1 VGRHLGG
8 EDEGVGRATW
18 HDQDYSRNSGPGQ
31 DGGRERLQR
40 PNGLEMSRPAS
51 SWIVSQIRF
60 AAAGR
65 VGSIELLGGT
75 RLNMT
80 RDQLGV
86 AERDV
91 GVGLGEDDQHAST
104 RPMEAVLA
112 LNGDVLARL

>member
-1 VGRHLGG
+1 MG
-8 EDEGVGRATW
+8 T
-18 HDQDYSRNSGPGQ
+18 
-31 DGGRERLQR
+31 

-51 SWIVSQIRF
+51 SWIVSQMRF

-91 GVGLGEDDQHAST
+91 GVGLGEDDQHANT

>member
-1 VGRHLGG
+1 M
-8 EDEGVGRATW
+8 T
-18 HDQDYSRNSGPGQ
+18 
-31 DGGRERLQR
+31 
-40 PNGLEMSRPAS
+40 PNGLELSRPTALGS
-51 SWIVSQIRF
+51 PSPTLRQHHWAFESPFSPAV
-60 AAAGR
+60 R